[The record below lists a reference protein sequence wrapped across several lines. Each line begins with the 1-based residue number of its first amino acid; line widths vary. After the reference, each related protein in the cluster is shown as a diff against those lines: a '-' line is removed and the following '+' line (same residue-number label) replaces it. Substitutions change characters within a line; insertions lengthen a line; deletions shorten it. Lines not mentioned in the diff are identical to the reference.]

1 MHRLFCSTVW
11 TLGSE
16 HPASSNMGRR
26 KTCPVSRAESSRKV
40 QWIKQTEA
48 TETSAASLCEAPDSI
63 ITRGKVVNVL
73 CGSCVLLLQKWN
85 QLWLVDVSE
94 FLWLESEA
102 LSSWMQCRGLALGKT
117 VLQVKGIFGLRPV
130 SQSLSFFH
138 FKTTNFSPSHI
149 TSIFMPSSSVPIKP
163 EFAQKVQMAKDLMTP
178 YISIE
183 FCIQCAFT
191 EDKVVLI
198 IQVKKITFSKSRFG
212 WSLMVEF

>member
-1 MHRLFCSTVW
+1 MKNSAQTILFNS
-11 TLGSE
+11 L
-16 HPASSNMGRR
+16 N
-26 KTCPVSRAESSRKV
+26 SRFGAPSKFKYGKKKNLPSKQSRKQQKGSV
-40 QWIKQTEA
+40 NKTEA
-48 TETSAASLCEAPDSI
+48 TETSAASLWEASDSI

-149 TSIFMPSSSVPIKP
+149 TSIFMPSS
-163 EFAQKVQMAKDLMTP
+163 
-178 YISIE
+178 
-183 FCIQCAFT
+183 FCPNKTWVCTEGTNGKGSDDTLHLYRVLYSMCFHRIQ
-191 EDKVVLI
+191 
-198 IQVKKITFSKSRFG
+198 SRFDHT
-212 WSLMVEF
+212 SQKDYLLEE